1 MWSESL
7 GNGKYK
13 FIERYKDPYTEKWKK
28 TSTVLTS
35 DSSRA
40 WKNAQKI
47 LDKKIEEAL
56 SDYDK
61 SDITFKELYEEWFVY
76 YQKHVKRSS
85 WTKVPKMMKH
95 IQKIITDDVLV
106 RNIDENMVRKIT
118 EKMYT
123 FGTLSLNYT
132 KQTKTTLS
140 IMLNYAVEKKYI
152 KQNLALNVK
161 IQPKKVEEENR
172 KKNMDE
178 KYLDQ
183 NEMKIL
189 LDYMNKSDKRILHA
203 NIAELLY
210 LTGLRYGELQALQ
223 LMDYD
228 GKTLNINGT
237 LDYSFLKMA
246 DAVKTSPKNIYS
258 NRIVSLPTRAI
269 EIVNEVI
276 EHNSLSFG
284 TQSSEDYIFKS
295 SRGTPLS
302 LHSFNMLL
310 HRVQDE
316 LNWDKNLS
324 SHIFRHSHI
333 SLLAELN
340 LPLKT
345 IMERV
350 GHSDA
355 NTTLS
360 IYNHVTK
367 KSKEQVLDR
376 LNNL

>member
-7 GNGKYK
+7 GNGRYK

-56 SDYDK
+56 SNYDK
-61 SDITFKELYEEWFVY
+61 SDITFKELYEEWFLY
-76 YQKHVKRSS
+76 YQQHVKRTS

-95 IQKIITDDVLV
+95 IQKVITDDVLV
-106 RNIDENMVRKIT
+106 RNIDENMIRSIT

-123 FGTLSLNYT
+123 FGDLSLNYT

-140 IMLNYAVEKKYI
+140 IMLSYAVEKKYI

-161 IQPKKVEEENR
+161 IQRKKAEEEKR

-183 NEMKIL
+183 SEMTEL
-189 LDYMNKSDKRILHA
+189 LVYMRKSTKRLLHA

-223 LMDYD
+223 VKDFD
-228 GKTLNINGT
+228 GSTLDINGT

-258 NRIVSLPTRAI
+258 KRIVSLPNRAVK
-269 EIVNEVI
+269 IVNEII
-276 EHNSLSFG
+276 EHNSLVFG
-284 TQSSEDYIFKS
+284 SQSNEDYIFKS

-302 LHSFNMLL
+302 LHSFNMVL

-316 LNWDKNLS
+316 LKWDKNLS

-367 KSKEQVLDR
+367 KSKEQVIDR

>member
-1 MWSESL
+1 M
-7 GNGKYK
+7 
-13 FIERYKDPYTEKWKK
+13 
-28 TSTVLTS
+28 
-35 DSSRA
+35 
-40 WKNAQKI
+40 
-47 LDKKIEEAL
+47 
-56 SDYDK
+56 
-61 SDITFKELYEEWFVY
+61 
-76 YQKHVKRSS
+76 
-85 WTKVPKMMKH
+85 
-95 IQKIITDDVLV
+95 
-106 RNIDENMVRKIT
+106 
-118 EKMYT
+118 
-123 FGTLSLNYT
+123 
-132 KQTKTTLS
+132 
-140 IMLNYAVEKKYI
+140 
-152 KQNLALNVK
+152 
-161 IQPKKVEEENR
+161 
-172 KKNMDE
+172 
-178 KYLDQ
+178 
-183 NEMKIL
+183 
-189 LDYMNKSDKRILHA
+189 
-203 NIAELLY
+203 
-210 LTGLRYGELQALQ
+210 
-223 LMDYD
+223 
-228 GKTLNINGT
+228 
-237 LDYSFLKMA
+237 
-246 DAVKTSPKNIYS
+246 
-258 NRIVSLPTRAI
+258 PTRAI

-276 EHNSLSFG
+276 EHNYLSFG

>member
-47 LDKKIEEAL
+47 LDKKIEETL

-284 TQSSEDYIFKS
+284 SQSSEDYIFKS

-310 HRVQDE
+310 HRVQYE

>member
-1 MWSESL
+1 
-7 GNGKYK
+7 
-13 FIERYKDPYTEKWKK
+13 
-28 TSTVLTS
+28 
-35 DSSRA
+35 
-40 WKNAQKI
+40 
-47 LDKKIEEAL
+47 
-56 SDYDK
+56 
-61 SDITFKELYEEWFVY
+61 
-76 YQKHVKRSS
+76 
-85 WTKVPKMMKH
+85 MKH
-95 IQKIITDDVLV
+95 IQKVISDDVLV
-106 RNIDENMVRKIT
+106 RNIDENMIRNIT

-123 FGTLSLNYT
+123 FGDLSLNYT

-161 IQPKKVEEENR
+161 IQRKKAEEEKR

-183 NEMKIL
+183 SEMTEL
-189 LDYMNKSDKRILHA
+189 LVYMRKSTKRLLHA

-223 LMDYD
+223 VKDFD
-228 GKTLNINGT
+228 GSTLDINGT

-246 DAVKTSPKNIYS
+246 DAIKTSPKNIYS
-258 NRIVSLPTRAI
+258 KRIVSLPNRAVK
-269 EIVNEVI
+269 IVNEII
-276 EHNSLSFG
+276 EHNSLVFG
-284 TQSSEDYIFKS
+284 SQSNEDYIFKS

-302 LHSFNMLL
+302 LHSFNMVL

-316 LNWDKNLS
+316 LKWDKNLS

-367 KSKEQVLDR
+367 KSKEQVIDR

>member
-40 WKNAQKI
+40 WKSAQKI
-47 LDKKIEEAL
+47 LDKKIKEVL

-258 NRIVSLPTRAI
+258 NRIVSLPIRAI

-284 TQSSEDYIFKS
+284 SQSSEDYIFKS

>member
-1 MWSESL
+1 MWSEPL
-7 GNGKYK
+7 GNGRYK

-56 SDYDK
+56 SNYDK

-76 YQKHVKRSS
+76 YQKHVKRTS

-95 IQKIITDDVLV
+95 IQKVISDDVLV
-106 RNIDENMVRKIT
+106 RNIDENMIRNIT

-123 FGTLSLNYT
+123 FGDLSLNYT

-161 IQPKKVEEENR
+161 IQRKKAEEEKR

-183 NEMKIL
+183 SEMTEL
-189 LDYMNKSDKRILHA
+189 LVYMRKSTKRLLHS

-223 LMDYD
+223 VKDFD
-228 GKTLNINGT
+228 GSTLDINGT

-246 DAVKTSPKNIYS
+246 DAIKTSPKNIYS
-258 NRIVSLPTRAI
+258 KRIVSLPNRAVK
-269 EIVNEVI
+269 IVNEII
-276 EHNSLSFG
+276 EHNS
-284 TQSSEDYIFKS
+284 
-295 SRGTPLS
+295 
-302 LHSFNMLL
+302 
-310 HRVQDE
+310 
-316 LNWDKNLS
+316 
-324 SHIFRHSHI
+324 
-333 SLLAELN
+333 
-340 LPLKT
+340 
-345 IMERV
+345 
-350 GHSDA
+350 
-355 NTTLS
+355 
-360 IYNHVTK
+360 
-367 KSKEQVLDR
+367 
-376 LNNL
+376 

>member
-1 MWSESL
+1 
-7 GNGKYK
+7 
-13 FIERYKDPYTEKWKK
+13 
-28 TSTVLTS
+28 
-35 DSSRA
+35 
-40 WKNAQKI
+40 
-47 LDKKIEEAL
+47 
-56 SDYDK
+56 
-61 SDITFKELYEEWFVY
+61 
-76 YQKHVKRSS
+76 
-85 WTKVPKMMKH
+85 MKH
-95 IQKIITDDVLV
+95 IQKVISDDVLV
-106 RNIDENMVRKIT
+106 RNIDENMIRNIT

-123 FGTLSLNYT
+123 FGDLSLNYT

-161 IQPKKVEEENR
+161 IQRKKAEEEKR

-183 NEMKIL
+183 SEMTEL
-189 LDYMNKSDKRILHA
+189 LVYMRKSTKRLLHA

-223 LMDYD
+223 VKDFD
-228 GKTLNINGT
+228 VSTLDINGT

-246 DAVKTSPKNIYS
+246 DAIKTSPKNIYS
-258 NRIVSLPTRAI
+258 KRIVSLPNRAVK
-269 EIVNEVI
+269 IVNEII
-276 EHNSLSFG
+276 EHNSLVFG
-284 TQSSEDYIFKS
+284 SQSNEDYIFKS

-302 LHSFNMLL
+302 LHSFNMVL

-316 LNWDKNLS
+316 LKWDKNLS

-367 KSKEQVLDR
+367 KSKEQVIDR

>member
-7 GNGKYK
+7 GNGRYK

-56 SDYDK
+56 SNYDK

-76 YQKHVKRSS
+76 YQQYVKRTS

-95 IQKIITDDVLV
+95 IQKVISDDVLV
-106 RNIDENMVRKIT
+106 RNIDENMIRNIT

-123 FGTLSLNYT
+123 FGELSLNYT

-161 IQPKKVEEENR
+161 IQRKKAEEEKR

-183 NEMKIL
+183 SEMTEL
-189 LDYMNKSDKRILHA
+189 LVYMRKSTKRLLHA

-223 LMDYD
+223 VKDFD
-228 GKTLNINGT
+228 GSTLDINGT

-246 DAVKTSPKNIYS
+246 DAIKTSPKNIYS
-258 NRIVSLPTRAI
+258 KRIVSLPNRAVK
-269 EIVNEVI
+269 IVNEII
-276 EHNSLSFG
+276 EHNSLVFG
-284 TQSSEDYIFKS
+284 SQSNEDYIFKS

-302 LHSFNMLL
+302 LHSFNMVL

-316 LNWDKNLS
+316 LKWDKNLS

-367 KSKEQVLDR
+367 KSKEQVIDR

>member
-1 MWSESL
+1 
-7 GNGKYK
+7 
-13 FIERYKDPYTEKWKK
+13 
-28 TSTVLTS
+28 
-35 DSSRA
+35 
-40 WKNAQKI
+40 
-47 LDKKIEEAL
+47 
-56 SDYDK
+56 
-61 SDITFKELYEEWFVY
+61 
-76 YQKHVKRSS
+76 
-85 WTKVPKMMKH
+85 MMKH
-95 IQKIITDDVLV
+95 IQKVISDDVLV
-106 RNIDENMVRKIT
+106 RNIDENMIRNIT

-123 FGTLSLNYT
+123 FGDLSLNYT

-161 IQPKKVEEENR
+161 IQRKKAEEEKR

-183 NEMKIL
+183 SEMTEL
-189 LDYMNKSDKRILHA
+189 LVYMRKSTKRLLHA

-223 LMDYD
+223 VKDFD
-228 GKTLNINGT
+228 GSTLDINGT

-246 DAVKTSPKNIYS
+246 DAIKTSPKNIYS
-258 NRIVSLPTRAI
+258 KRIVSLPNRAVK
-269 EIVNEVI
+269 IVNEII
-276 EHNSLSFG
+276 EHNSLVFG
-284 TQSSEDYIFKS
+284 SQSNEDYIFKS

-302 LHSFNMLL
+302 LHSFNMVL

-316 LNWDKNLS
+316 LKWDKNLS

-367 KSKEQVLDR
+367 KSKEQVIDR

>member
-47 LDKKIEEAL
+47 LDKKIEETL

-228 GKTLNINGT
+228 GKSLNINGT

-246 DAVKTSPKNIYS
+246 NAVKTSPKNIYS

-284 TQSSEDYIFKS
+284 SQSNEDYIFKS

-316 LNWDKNLS
+316 LDWDKNLT

>member
-1 MWSESL
+1 M
-7 GNGKYK
+7 
-13 FIERYKDPYTEKWKK
+13 
-28 TSTVLTS
+28 
-35 DSSRA
+35 
-40 WKNAQKI
+40 
-47 LDKKIEEAL
+47 L
-56 SDYDK
+56 S
-61 SDITFKELYEEWFVY
+61 
-76 YQKHVKRSS
+76 
-85 WTKVPKMMKH
+85 
-95 IQKIITDDVLV
+95 
-106 RNIDENMVRKIT
+106 
-118 EKMYT
+118 
-123 FGTLSLNYT
+123 
-132 KQTKTTLS
+132 
-140 IMLNYAVEKKYI
+140 YAVEKKYI

-161 IQPKKVEEENR
+161 IQRKKAEEEKR
-172 KKNMDE
+172 KKNMDK

-183 NEMKIL
+183 SEITEL
-189 LDYMNKSDKRILHA
+189 LVYMRKSTKRLLHA
-203 NIAELLY
+203 NIVELLY

-223 LMDYD
+223 VKDFD
-228 GKTLNINGT
+228 GSTLDINGT

-246 DAVKTSPKNIYS
+246 DAVKTTPKNIYS
-258 NRIVSLPTRAI
+258 KRIVSLPNRAVKI
-269 EIVNEVI
+269 VYEII
-276 EHNSLSFG
+276 EHNSLVFG
-284 TQSSEDYIFKS
+284 SQSNEDYIFKS

-302 LHSFNMLL
+302 LHSFNMVL

-316 LNWDKNLS
+316 LKWDKNLS

-367 KSKEQVLDR
+367 KSKEQVIDR